1 MKLFRLL
8 TVLTVC
14 IFMTAPVQAQKYTYK
29 NSRNYEVVTLGV
41 GTDGTKIFK
50 IYVTEKN
57 VKKAVALAKKAAV
70 EVCIFRGL
78 PSAGTVSGTPALCSS
93 SDEDRHAAFF
103 EEFFTPG
110 GQYLRYVNITSDGVI
125 PDEDKIKVKGGY
137 KVGLVVQVMYDNL
150 RRDLQDAGI
159 VRSLGSGF

>member
-1 MKLFRLL
+1 MGNFKLLATL
-8 TVLTVC
+8 ILCAVL
-14 IFMTAPVQAQKYTYK
+14 ILPLQAQKYTYRT
-29 NSRNYEVVTLGV
+29 SGNYEVITLGV

-57 VKKAVALAKKAAV
+57 VNRAIALAKKAAV

-110 GQYLRYVNITSDGVI
+110 GQYLRYVNITSDGFI

-137 KVGLVVQVMYDNL
+137 KVGLTVQIMYDNL
-150 RRDLQDAGI
+150 RKDLQNAGV

>member
-1 MKLFRLL
+1 MGNFKLLATL
-8 TVLTVC
+8 ILCAVLTL
-14 IFMTAPVQAQKYTYK
+14 PLQAQKYTYRT
-29 NSRNYEVVTLGV
+29 SGNYEVITLGV

-57 VKKAVALAKKAAV
+57 VNRAIALAKKAAV

-110 GQYLRYVNITSDGVI
+110 GQYLRYVNITSDGFI

-137 KVGLVVQVMYDNL
+137 KVGLTVQIMYDNL
-150 RRDLQDAGI
+150 RKDLQNAGV